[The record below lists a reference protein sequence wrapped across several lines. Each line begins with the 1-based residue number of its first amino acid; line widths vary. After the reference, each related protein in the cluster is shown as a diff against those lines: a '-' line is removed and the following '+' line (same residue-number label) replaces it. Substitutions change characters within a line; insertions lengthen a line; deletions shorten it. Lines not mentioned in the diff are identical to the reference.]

1 MTPEQKERLPQ
12 YAKDHIRDLENTISH
27 LKGCLKQEEKEPTNV
42 WRWVFDQKD
51 SRNIYLPNGSYYFG
65 EGKGKK
71 VFNVRW
77 DEEDHCLIVSGDGMI
92 SVEPRSGNLIYC
104 RSLQE

>member
-12 YAKDHIRDLENTISH
+12 YAKEHIQDLENKIRH
-27 LKGCLKQEEKEPTNV
+27 LTECLKQEEKEPTNV
-42 WRWVFDQKD
+42 WRWVFDPKD
-51 SRNIYLPNGSYYFG
+51 SRNTYLPNDTYFFG
-65 EGKGKK
+65 ESEKG
-71 VFNVRW
+71 VFRVRW

-104 RSLQE
+104 RNIKQ